1 MSNFHVALKK
11 VVDDSYD
18 VQIGCGLIDDMI
30 QDIKEG
36 LVGNKKKFAV
46 ITDSNVDEVY
56 GRPVLE
62 KILAA
67 GYQGDLFVFAAGEKS
82 KVRKTKEEIEDAM
95 LAKGYRRDCCVIAV
109 GGGVVTDLGGFA
121 ASTFKRGM
129 RCINVPTTL
138 LAQVDAS
145 LGGKTGFNFNG
156 LKNEIG
162 TFSIP
167 EKVIID
173 VHFLS
178 HLPVRERMSG
188 FAEMIK
194 HGLLSDREYLTRLLS
209 LEYQETSPEDFLELI
224 RRSVTIKGEIVSQDP
239 REQGL
244 RKVLNFGH
252 TIGHAIESL
261 SIMRGMALLHG
272 EAVALGLVAELYLS
286 VKEKGFPEEIY
297 REVRNFVKRYYP
309 NYPLMEHVDTLYE
322 LMLHDK
328 KNERRGVNFT
338 LLPGIGEFSLDNYCS
353 KDLVVEAL
361 SQV

>member
-1 MSNFHVALKK
+1 MESIIFTTDAGMVLAELLDGTQHEDIFIVADKHTVLFCDRLFEKVDWLPSHVTVL
-11 VVDDSYD
+11 D
-18 VQIGCGLIDDMI
+18 CGEENKSVESVSRIWRMLSKQGARRSSI
-30 QDIKEG
+30 
-36 LVGNKKKFAV
+36 LV
-46 ITDSNVDEVY
+46 
-56 GRPVLE
+56 
-62 KILAA
+62 
-67 GYQGDLFVFAAGEKS
+67 
-82 KVRKTKEEIEDAM
+82 
-95 LAKGYRRDCCVIAV
+95 CV

-173 VHFLS
+173 PRFLN

-194 HGLLSDREYLTRLLS
+194 HGLLSSREYLTRLLN
-209 LEYQETSPEDFLELI
+209 LEHQETTQEYMLELI
-224 RRSVTIKGEIVSQDP
+224 RRSVTIKNEIVTRDP

-261 SIMRGMALLHG
+261 SIMQGSPLLHG

-297 REVRNFVKRYYP
+297 REVRNFVKQHYP
-309 NYPLMEHVDTLYE
+309 PYPLMNHVDTLYE

-328 KNERRGVNFT
+328 KNERWGVNFT
-338 LLPGIGEFSLDNYCS
+338 LLSGIGEFSLDNYCS

>member
-1 MSNFHVALKK
+1 MESIIFTTDAGMVLAELLDGTQHEDIFIVADKHTVLFCDRLFEKVDWLPSHVTVL
-11 VVDDSYD
+11 D
-18 VQIGCGLIDDMI
+18 CGEENKSVESVSRIWRMLSKQGARRSSI
-30 QDIKEG
+30 
-36 LVGNKKKFAV
+36 LV
-46 ITDSNVDEVY
+46 
-56 GRPVLE
+56 
-62 KILAA
+62 
-67 GYQGDLFVFAAGEKS
+67 
-82 KVRKTKEEIEDAM
+82 
-95 LAKGYRRDCCVIAV
+95 CV

-173 VHFLS
+173 PRFLN

-194 HGLLSDREYLTRLLS
+194 HGLLSNREYLTRLLN
-209 LEYQETSPEDFLELI
+209 LEHQETTQEYMLELI
-224 RRSVTIKGEIVSQDP
+224 RRSVTIKNEIVTRDP

-261 SIMRGMALLHG
+261 SITRGTPLLHG

-297 REVRNFVKRYYP
+297 REVRNFVKQHYP
-309 NYPLMEHVDTLYE
+309 PYPLMDHVDTLYE

-328 KNERRGVNFT
+328 KNERWGVNFT
-338 LLPGIGEFSLDNYCS
+338 LLSGIGEFSLDNYCS

>member
-1 MSNFHVALKK
+1 MESIIFTADAGMVLAELLDGTKHEDIFIVADKHTVLFCDRLFEKVDWPPSHVTVL
-11 VVDDSYD
+11 D
-18 VQIGCGLIDDMI
+18 CGEENKSVESVSRIWMMLSKQGARRSSI
-30 QDIKEG
+30 
-36 LVGNKKKFAV
+36 LV
-46 ITDSNVDEVY
+46 
-56 GRPVLE
+56 
-62 KILAA
+62 
-67 GYQGDLFVFAAGEKS
+67 
-82 KVRKTKEEIEDAM
+82 
-95 LAKGYRRDCCVIAV
+95 CV

-173 VHFLS
+173 PRFLN

-194 HGLLSDREYLTRLLS
+194 HGLLSNREYLTRLLN
-209 LEYQETSPEDFLELI
+209 LEHQEMTQEYMLELI
-224 RRSVTIKGEIVSQDP
+224 RRSVTIKNEIVTRDP

-261 SIMRGMALLHG
+261 SITRGTPLLHG

-297 REVRNFVKRYYP
+297 REVRNFVKQHYP
-309 NYPLMEHVDTLYE
+309 PYPLMDHVDTLYE

-328 KNERRGVNFT
+328 KNERWGVNFT
-338 LLPGIGEFSLDNYCS
+338 LLSGIGEFSLDNYCS

>member
-1 MSNFHVALKK
+1 MESIFFTADAGMVLAELLDGTKHEDIFIVADKHTVLFCDRLFEKVDWLPSHVTVL
-11 VVDDSYD
+11 D
-18 VQIGCGLIDDMI
+18 CGEENKSVESVSRIWMMLSKQGARRSSI
-30 QDIKEG
+30 
-36 LVGNKKKFAV
+36 LV
-46 ITDSNVDEVY
+46 
-56 GRPVLE
+56 
-62 KILAA
+62 
-67 GYQGDLFVFAAGEKS
+67 
-82 KVRKTKEEIEDAM
+82 
-95 LAKGYRRDCCVIAV
+95 CV

-173 VHFLS
+173 PRFLN

-194 HGLLSDREYLTRLLS
+194 HGLLSNREYLTRLLN
-209 LEYQETSPEDFLELI
+209 LEHQEMTQEYMLELI
-224 RRSVTIKGEIVSQDP
+224 RRSVTIKNEIVTRDP

-261 SIMRGMALLHG
+261 SITRGTPLLHG

-297 REVRNFVKRYYP
+297 REVRNFVKQHYP
-309 NYPLMEHVDTLYE
+309 PYPLMDHVDTLYE

-328 KNERRGVNFT
+328 KNERWGVNFT
-338 LLPGIGEFSLDNYCS
+338 LLSGIGEFSLDNYCS

>member
-1 MSNFHVALKK
+1 MESIIFTTDAGMVLAELLDGTQHEDIFIVADKHTVLFCDRLFEKVDWLPSHVTVL
-11 VVDDSYD
+11 D
-18 VQIGCGLIDDMI
+18 CGEENKSVESVSRIWMMLSKQGARRSSI
-30 QDIKEG
+30 
-36 LVGNKKKFAV
+36 LV
-46 ITDSNVDEVY
+46 
-56 GRPVLE
+56 
-62 KILAA
+62 
-67 GYQGDLFVFAAGEKS
+67 
-82 KVRKTKEEIEDAM
+82 
-95 LAKGYRRDCCVIAV
+95 CV

-173 VHFLS
+173 TRFLN

-194 HGLLSDREYLTRLLS
+194 HGLLSNREYLIRLLN
-209 LEYQETSPEDFLELI
+209 LEHQETTQEYMLELI
-224 RRSVTIKGEIVSQDP
+224 RRSVTIKNEIVTRDP

-261 SIMRGMALLHG
+261 SIMQGSPLLHG
-272 EAVALGLVAELYLS
+272 EAVALSLVAELYLS

-297 REVRNFVKRYYP
+297 REVRNFVKQHYP
-309 NYPLMEHVDTLYE
+309 PYPLMNHVDTLYE

-328 KNERRGVNFT
+328 KNERWGVNFT
-338 LLPGIGEFSLDNYCS
+338 LLSGIGEFSLDNYCS

>member
-1 MSNFHVALKK
+1 MESIIFTADAGMVLAELLDGTKHEDIFIVADKHTVLFCDRLFEKVDWLPSHVTVL
-11 VVDDSYD
+11 D
-18 VQIGCGLIDDMI
+18 CGEENKSVESVSRIWMMLSKQGARRSSI
-30 QDIKEG
+30 
-36 LVGNKKKFAV
+36 LV
-46 ITDSNVDEVY
+46 
-56 GRPVLE
+56 
-62 KILAA
+62 
-67 GYQGDLFVFAAGEKS
+67 
-82 KVRKTKEEIEDAM
+82 
-95 LAKGYRRDCCVIAV
+95 CV

-156 LKNEIG
+156 LKNDIG

-173 VHFLS
+173 PRFLN

-194 HGLLSDREYLTRLLS
+194 HGLLSNREYLTRLLN
-209 LEYQETSPEDFLELI
+209 LEHQEMTQEYMLELI
-224 RRSVTIKGEIVSQDP
+224 RRSVTIKNEIVTRDP

-261 SIMRGMALLHG
+261 SITRGTPLLHG

-297 REVRNFVKRYYP
+297 REVRNFVKQHYP
-309 NYPLMEHVDTLYE
+309 PYPLMDHVDTLYE

-328 KNERRGVNFT
+328 KNERWGVNFT
-338 LLPGIGEFSLDNYCS
+338 LLSGIGEFSLDNYCS

>member
-1 MSNFHVALKK
+1 MESIIFTADAGMVLAELLDGTKHEDIFIVADKHTVLFCDRLFEKVDWLPSHVTVL
-11 VVDDSYD
+11 D
-18 VQIGCGLIDDMI
+18 CGEENKSVESVSRIWMMLSKQGARRSSI
-30 QDIKEG
+30 
-36 LVGNKKKFAV
+36 LV
-46 ITDSNVDEVY
+46 
-56 GRPVLE
+56 
-62 KILAA
+62 
-67 GYQGDLFVFAAGEKS
+67 
-82 KVRKTKEEIEDAM
+82 
-95 LAKGYRRDCCVIAV
+95 CV

-173 VHFLS
+173 PRFLN

-194 HGLLSDREYLTRLLS
+194 HGLLSNREYLTRLLN
-209 LEYQETSPEDFLELI
+209 LEHQEMTQEYMLELI
-224 RRSVTIKGEIVSQDP
+224 RRSVTIKNEIVTRDP

-261 SIMRGMALLHG
+261 SIMQGSPLLHG

-297 REVRNFVKRYYP
+297 REVRNFVKQHYP
-309 NYPLMEHVDTLYE
+309 PYPLMNHVDTLYE

-328 KNERRGVNFT
+328 KNERWGVNFT
-338 LLPGIGEFSLDNYCS
+338 LLSGIGEFSLDNYCS

>member
-1 MSNFHVALKK
+1 MESIIFTTDAGMVLAELLDGTQHEDIFIVADKHTGLFCDRLFEKVDWLPSHVTVL
-11 VVDDSYD
+11 D
-18 VQIGCGLIDDMI
+18 CGEENKSVESVSRIWMMLSKQGARRSSI
-30 QDIKEG
+30 
-36 LVGNKKKFAV
+36 LV
-46 ITDSNVDEVY
+46 
-56 GRPVLE
+56 
-62 KILAA
+62 
-67 GYQGDLFVFAAGEKS
+67 
-82 KVRKTKEEIEDAM
+82 
-95 LAKGYRRDCCVIAV
+95 CV

-173 VHFLS
+173 TRFLN

-194 HGLLSDREYLTRLLS
+194 HGLLSNREYLIRLLN
-209 LEYQETSPEDFLELI
+209 LEHQETTQEYMLELI
-224 RRSVTIKGEIVSQDP
+224 RRSVTIKNEIVTRDP

-261 SIMRGMALLHG
+261 SIMQGSPLLHG

-297 REVRNFVKRYYP
+297 REVRNFVKQHYP
-309 NYPLMEHVDTLYE
+309 PYPLMNHVDTLYE

-328 KNERRGVNFT
+328 KNERWGVNFT
-338 LLPGIGEFSLDNYCS
+338 LLSGIGEFSLDNYCS

>member
-1 MSNFHVALKK
+1 MESIIFTTDAGMVLAELLDGTQHEDIFIVADKHTVLFCDRLFEKVDWLPSHVTVL
-11 VVDDSYD
+11 D
-18 VQIGCGLIDDMI
+18 CGEENKSVESVSRIWMMLSKQGARRSSI
-30 QDIKEG
+30 
-36 LVGNKKKFAV
+36 LV
-46 ITDSNVDEVY
+46 
-56 GRPVLE
+56 
-62 KILAA
+62 
-67 GYQGDLFVFAAGEKS
+67 
-82 KVRKTKEEIEDAM
+82 
-95 LAKGYRRDCCVIAV
+95 CV

-173 VHFLS
+173 TRFLN

-194 HGLLSDREYLTRLLS
+194 HGLLSNREYLTRLLN
-209 LEYQETSPEDFLELI
+209 LEHQEMTQEYMLELI
-224 RRSVTIKGEIVSQDP
+224 RRSVTIKNEIVTRDP

-261 SIMRGMALLHG
+261 SIMQGSPLLHG

-297 REVRNFVKRYYP
+297 REVRNFVKQHYP
-309 NYPLMEHVDTLYE
+309 PYPLMNHVDTLYE

-328 KNERRGVNFT
+328 KNERWGVNFT
-338 LLPGIGEFSLDNYCS
+338 LLSGIGEFSLDNYCS

>member
-1 MSNFHVALKK
+1 MESIIFTADAGMVLAELLDGTKHEDIFIVADKHTVLFCDRLFEKVDWLPSHVTVL
-11 VVDDSYD
+11 D
-18 VQIGCGLIDDMI
+18 CGEENKSVESVSRIWMMLSKQGARRSSI
-30 QDIKEG
+30 
-36 LVGNKKKFAV
+36 LV
-46 ITDSNVDEVY
+46 
-56 GRPVLE
+56 
-62 KILAA
+62 
-67 GYQGDLFVFAAGEKS
+67 
-82 KVRKTKEEIEDAM
+82 
-95 LAKGYRRDCCVIAV
+95 CV

-173 VHFLS
+173 PRFLN

-194 HGLLSDREYLTRLLS
+194 HGLLSNREYLTRLLN
-209 LEYQETSPEDFLELI
+209 LEHQEMTQEYMLELI
-224 RRSVTIKGEIVSQDP
+224 RRSVTIKNEIVTRDP

-261 SIMRGMALLHG
+261 SITRGTPLLHG
-272 EAVALGLVAELYLS
+272 EAVALGLVADLYLS

-297 REVRNFVKRYYP
+297 REVRNFVKQHYP
-309 NYPLMEHVDTLYE
+309 PYPLMDHVDTLYE

-328 KNERRGVNFT
+328 KNERWGVNFT
-338 LLPGIGEFSLDNYCS
+338 LLSGIGEFSLDNYCS

>member
-1 MSNFHVALKK
+1 MESIIFTTDAGMVLAELLDGTQHEDIFIVADKHTVLFCDRLFEKVDWLPSHVTVL
-11 VVDDSYD
+11 D
-18 VQIGCGLIDDMI
+18 CGEENKSVESVSRIWMMLSKQGARRSSI
-30 QDIKEG
+30 
-36 LVGNKKKFAV
+36 LV
-46 ITDSNVDEVY
+46 
-56 GRPVLE
+56 
-62 KILAA
+62 
-67 GYQGDLFVFAAGEKS
+67 
-82 KVRKTKEEIEDAM
+82 
-95 LAKGYRRDCCVIAV
+95 CV

-173 VHFLS
+173 TRFLN

-194 HGLLSDREYLTRLLS
+194 HGLLSNREYLIRLLN
-209 LEYQETSPEDFLELI
+209 LEHQETTQEYMLELI
-224 RRSVTIKGEIVSQDP
+224 RRSVTIKNEIVTRDP

-261 SIMRGMALLHG
+261 SITRGTPLLHG

-297 REVRNFVKRYYP
+297 REVRNFVKQHYP
-309 NYPLMEHVDTLYE
+309 PYPLMNHVDTLYE

-328 KNERRGVNFT
+328 KNERWGVNFT
-338 LLPGIGEFSLDNYCS
+338 LLSGIGEFSLDNYCS

>member
-1 MSNFHVALKK
+1 MESIIFTADAGMVLAELLDGTKHEDIFIVADKHTVLFCDRLFEKVDWLPSHVTVLDCREENKSVESVSRIWMMLSKQGARR
-11 VVDDSYD
+11 SS
-18 VQIGCGLIDDMI
+18 I
-30 QDIKEG
+30 
-36 LVGNKKKFAV
+36 LV
-46 ITDSNVDEVY
+46 
-56 GRPVLE
+56 
-62 KILAA
+62 
-67 GYQGDLFVFAAGEKS
+67 
-82 KVRKTKEEIEDAM
+82 
-95 LAKGYRRDCCVIAV
+95 CV

-173 VHFLS
+173 PRFLN

-194 HGLLSDREYLTRLLS
+194 HGLLSNREYLTRLLN
-209 LEYQETSPEDFLELI
+209 LEHQEMTQEYMLELI
-224 RRSVTIKGEIVSQDP
+224 RRSVTIKNEIVTRDP

-261 SIMRGMALLHG
+261 SITRGTPLLHG

-297 REVRNFVKRYYP
+297 REVRNFVKQHYP
-309 NYPLMEHVDTLYE
+309 PYPLMDHVDTLYE

-328 KNERRGVNFT
+328 KNERWGVNFT
-338 LLPGIGEFSLDNYCS
+338 LLSGIGEFSLDNYCS

>member
-1 MSNFHVALKK
+1 MESIIFTTDAGMVLAELLDGTQHEDIFIVADKHTVLFCDRLFEKVDWLPSHVTVL
-11 VVDDSYD
+11 D
-18 VQIGCGLIDDMI
+18 CGEENKSVESVSRIWMMLSKQGARRSSI
-30 QDIKEG
+30 
-36 LVGNKKKFAV
+36 LV
-46 ITDSNVDEVY
+46 
-56 GRPVLE
+56 
-62 KILAA
+62 
-67 GYQGDLFVFAAGEKS
+67 
-82 KVRKTKEEIEDAM
+82 
-95 LAKGYRRDCCVIAV
+95 CV

-173 VHFLS
+173 TRFLN

-194 HGLLSDREYLTRLLS
+194 HGLLSNREYLIRLLN
-209 LEYQETSPEDFLELI
+209 LEHQEMTQEYMLELI
-224 RRSVTIKGEIVSQDP
+224 RRSVTIKNEIVTRDP

-261 SIMRGMALLHG
+261 SIMQGSPLLHG

-297 REVRNFVKRYYP
+297 REVRNFVKQHYP
-309 NYPLMEHVDTLYE
+309 PYPLMNHVDTLYE

-328 KNERRGVNFT
+328 KNERWGVNFT
-338 LLPGIGEFSLDNYCS
+338 LLSGIGEFSLDNYCS

>member
-1 MSNFHVALKK
+1 MESIIFTTDASIVLAELLGGIRHENLFIVADKHTVGFCDRLFEKVDWIPSHVTVL
-11 VVDDSYD
+11 D
-18 VQIGCGLIDDMI
+18 CGEEYKSIESVSRIWTMLSKRGAHRSSI
-30 QDIKEG
+30 
-36 LVGNKKKFAV
+36 LV
-46 ITDSNVDEVY
+46 
-56 GRPVLE
+56 
-62 KILAA
+62 
-67 GYQGDLFVFAAGEKS
+67 
-82 KVRKTKEEIEDAM
+82 
-95 LAKGYRRDCCVIAV
+95 CV

-167 EKVIID
+167 EEVIID

-224 RRSVTIKGEIVSQDP
+224 RRSVTIKDEIVSQDP

-297 REVRNFVKRYYP
+297 REVRNFVKRHYP

>member
-1 MSNFHVALKK
+1 MESIIFTADAGMVLAELLDGTQHEDIFIVADKHTVVFCDRLFEKVDWLPSHVTIL
-11 VVDDSYD
+11 D
-18 VQIGCGLIDDMI
+18 CGEENKSVESVSRIWMMLSKQGARRSSI
-30 QDIKEG
+30 
-36 LVGNKKKFAV
+36 LV
-46 ITDSNVDEVY
+46 
-56 GRPVLE
+56 
-62 KILAA
+62 
-67 GYQGDLFVFAAGEKS
+67 
-82 KVRKTKEEIEDAM
+82 
-95 LAKGYRRDCCVIAV
+95 CV

-173 VHFLS
+173 TRFLN

-194 HGLLSDREYLTRLLS
+194 HGLLSNREYLTRLLN
-209 LEYQETSPEDFLELI
+209 LEYRETTPEYMLELI
-224 RRSVTIKGEIVSQDP
+224 QRSVTIKNKIVSQDP
-239 REQGL
+239 REQGP

-261 SIMRGMALLHG
+261 SIMQGSPLLHG

-286 VKEKGFPEEIY
+286 VKEKGFPEEVY
-297 REVRNFVKRYYP
+297 REVRDFVKQHYP
-309 NYPLMEHVDTLYE
+309 PYPLMDHVDTLYE

-328 KNERRGVNFT
+328 KNERWGVNFT
-338 LLPGIGEFSLDNYCS
+338 LLSGIGEFSLDNYCS

>member
-1 MSNFHVALKK
+1 MESIIFTADAGMVLAELLDGTKHEDIFIVADKHTVVFCDRLFEKVDWLPSHVTVL
-11 VVDDSYD
+11 D
-18 VQIGCGLIDDMI
+18 CGEENKSVESVSRIWMMLSKQGARRSSI
-30 QDIKEG
+30 
-36 LVGNKKKFAV
+36 LV
-46 ITDSNVDEVY
+46 
-56 GRPVLE
+56 
-62 KILAA
+62 
-67 GYQGDLFVFAAGEKS
+67 
-82 KVRKTKEEIEDAM
+82 
-95 LAKGYRRDCCVIAV
+95 CV

-173 VHFLS
+173 TRFLN

-194 HGLLSDREYLTRLLS
+194 HGLLSNWEYLTRLLH
-209 LEYQETSPEDFLELI
+209 LEYQETTPEYFLELI
-224 RRSVTIKGEIVSQDP
+224 RRSVAIKNEIVTRDP
-239 REQGL
+239 REQGP

-261 SIMRGMALLHG
+261 SITRGSALLHG

-286 VKEKGFPEEIY
+286 VKEKGFPEEVY
-297 REVRNFVKRYYP
+297 REVRDFVKQHYP
-309 NYPLMEHVDTLYE
+309 PYPLMDHVDTLYE

-328 KNERRGVNFT
+328 KNERCGVNFT
-338 LLPGIGEFSLDNYCS
+338 LLSGIGEFSLDNYCS

>member
-1 MSNFHVALKK
+1 MESIIFTADAGMVLAELLDGTQHEDIFIVADKHTVVFCDRLFEKVDWLPSHVTVL
-11 VVDDSYD
+11 D
-18 VQIGCGLIDDMI
+18 CGEENKSVESVSRIWMMLSKQGARRSSI
-30 QDIKEG
+30 
-36 LVGNKKKFAV
+36 LV
-46 ITDSNVDEVY
+46 
-56 GRPVLE
+56 
-62 KILAA
+62 
-67 GYQGDLFVFAAGEKS
+67 
-82 KVRKTKEEIEDAM
+82 
-95 LAKGYRRDCCVIAV
+95 CV

-173 VHFLS
+173 PRFLN

-188 FAEMIK
+188 FAEIIK
-194 HGLLSDREYLTRLLS
+194 HGLLSNREYLTRLLN
-209 LEYQETSPEDFLELI
+209 LEYQKATPEYFLELI
-224 RRSVTIKGEIVSQDP
+224 RRSVTIKNEIVTRDP
-239 REQGL
+239 REQGP
-244 RKVLNFGH
+244 RKVLNLGH

-261 SIMRGMALLHG
+261 SITRGSALLHG

-286 VKEKGFPEEIY
+286 VKEKGFPEEVY
-297 REVRNFVKRYYP
+297 REVRDFVKQHYP
-309 NYPLMEHVDTLYE
+309 PYPLMDHVDTLYE

-328 KNERRGVNFT
+328 KNERWGVNFT
-338 LLPGIGEFSLDNYCS
+338 LLSGIGEFSLDNYCS

>member
-1 MSNFHVALKK
+1 MESIIFTPDAGMVLAELLDGTQHEDIFIVADKHTVLFCDQLFEKVDWLPSHVTVL
-11 VVDDSYD
+11 D
-18 VQIGCGLIDDMI
+18 CGEENKSVESVSRIWMMLSKQGARRSSI
-30 QDIKEG
+30 
-36 LVGNKKKFAV
+36 LV
-46 ITDSNVDEVY
+46 
-56 GRPVLE
+56 
-62 KILAA
+62 
-67 GYQGDLFVFAAGEKS
+67 
-82 KVRKTKEEIEDAM
+82 
-95 LAKGYRRDCCVIAV
+95 CV

-173 VHFLS
+173 TRFLN

-194 HGLLSDREYLTRLLS
+194 HGLLSNREYLTRLLN
-209 LEYQETSPEDFLELI
+209 LEYRETTPEYMLELI
-224 RRSVTIKGEIVSQDP
+224 RRSVTIKNEIVSQDP
-239 REQGL
+239 REQGP

-261 SIMRGMALLHG
+261 SIMQGSPLLHG

-286 VKEKGFPEEIY
+286 VKEKGFPEEVY
-297 REVRNFVKRYYP
+297 REVRDFVKQHYP
-309 NYPLMEHVDTLYE
+309 PYPLMDHVDTLYE

-328 KNERRGVNFT
+328 KNERWGVNFT
-338 LLPGIGEFSLDNYCS
+338 LLSGIGEFSLDNYCS

>member
-1 MSNFHVALKK
+1 MESIIFTADAGMVLAELLDGTKHEDIFIVADKHTVLFCDRLFEKVDWLPSHVTVL
-11 VVDDSYD
+11 D
-18 VQIGCGLIDDMI
+18 CGEENKSVESVSRIWMMLSKQGARRSSI
-30 QDIKEG
+30 
-36 LVGNKKKFAV
+36 LV
-46 ITDSNVDEVY
+46 
-56 GRPVLE
+56 
-62 KILAA
+62 
-67 GYQGDLFVFAAGEKS
+67 
-82 KVRKTKEEIEDAM
+82 
-95 LAKGYRRDCCVIAV
+95 CV

-173 VHFLS
+173 PRFLN

-194 HGLLSDREYLTRLLS
+194 HGLLSNREYLTRLLN
-209 LEYQETSPEDFLELI
+209 LEHQEMTQEYMLELI
-224 RRSVTIKGEIVSQDP
+224 RRSVTIKNEIVTRDP

-261 SIMRGMALLHG
+261 SIMQGSPLLHG

-286 VKEKGFPEEIY
+286 VKEKGFPEEVY
-297 REVRNFVKRYYP
+297 REVRDFVKQHYP
-309 NYPLMEHVDTLYE
+309 PYPLMDHVDTLYE

-328 KNERRGVNFT
+328 KNERWGVNFT
-338 LLPGIGEFSLDNYCS
+338 LLSGIGEFSLDNYCS

>member
-1 MSNFHVALKK
+1 MESIIFTTDAGMVLAELLDGTQHEDIFIVADKHTVLFCDRLFEKVDWLPSHVTVL
-11 VVDDSYD
+11 D
-18 VQIGCGLIDDMI
+18 CGEENKSVESVSRIWMMLSKQGARRSSI
-30 QDIKEG
+30 
-36 LVGNKKKFAV
+36 LV
-46 ITDSNVDEVY
+46 
-56 GRPVLE
+56 
-62 KILAA
+62 
-67 GYQGDLFVFAAGEKS
+67 
-82 KVRKTKEEIEDAM
+82 
-95 LAKGYRRDCCVIAV
+95 CV

-173 VHFLS
+173 TRFLN

-194 HGLLSDREYLTRLLS
+194 HGLLSNREYLIWLLN
-209 LEYQETSPEDFLELI
+209 LEHQETTQEYMLELI
-224 RRSVTIKGEIVSQDP
+224 RRSVTIKNEIVTRDP

-261 SIMRGMALLHG
+261 SIMQGSPLLHG

-297 REVRNFVKRYYP
+297 REVRNFVKQHYP
-309 NYPLMEHVDTLYE
+309 PYPLMNHVDTLYE

-328 KNERRGVNFT
+328 KNERWGVNFT
-338 LLPGIGEFSLDNYCS
+338 LLSGIGEFSLDNYCS

>member
-1 MSNFHVALKK
+1 MESIIFTPDAGMVLAELLDGTQHEDIFIVADKHTVLFCDQLFEKVDWLPSHVTVL
-11 VVDDSYD
+11 D
-18 VQIGCGLIDDMI
+18 CGEENKSVESVSRIWMMLSKQGARRSSI
-30 QDIKEG
+30 
-36 LVGNKKKFAV
+36 LV
-46 ITDSNVDEVY
+46 
-56 GRPVLE
+56 
-62 KILAA
+62 
-67 GYQGDLFVFAAGEKS
+67 
-82 KVRKTKEEIEDAM
+82 
-95 LAKGYRRDCCVIAV
+95 CV

-173 VHFLS
+173 TRFLN

-194 HGLLSDREYLTRLLS
+194 HGLLSNREYLTRLLN
-209 LEYQETSPEDFLELI
+209 LEYRETTPEYMLELI
-224 RRSVTIKGEIVSQDP
+224 RRSVTIKNEIVSRDP

-261 SIMRGMALLHG
+261 SIMQGSPLLHG

-286 VKEKGFPEEIY
+286 VKEKGFPEEVY
-297 REVRNFVKRYYP
+297 REVRDFVKQHYP
-309 NYPLMEHVDTLYE
+309 PYPLMDHVDTLYE

-328 KNERRGVNFT
+328 KNERWGVNFT
-338 LLPGIGEFSLDNYCS
+338 LLSGIGEFSLDNYCS

>member
-1 MSNFHVALKK
+1 MESIIFTADAGMVLAELLDGTKHEDIFIVADKHTVLFCDRLFEKVDWLPSHVTVL
-11 VVDDSYD
+11 D
-18 VQIGCGLIDDMI
+18 CGEENKSVESVSRIWMMLSKQGARRSSI
-30 QDIKEG
+30 
-36 LVGNKKKFAV
+36 LV
-46 ITDSNVDEVY
+46 
-56 GRPVLE
+56 
-62 KILAA
+62 
-67 GYQGDLFVFAAGEKS
+67 
-82 KVRKTKEEIEDAM
+82 
-95 LAKGYRRDCCVIAV
+95 CV

-173 VHFLS
+173 PRFLN

-194 HGLLSDREYLTRLLS
+194 HGLLSNREYLTRLLN
-209 LEYQETSPEDFLELI
+209 LEHQEMTQEYMLELI
-224 RRSVTIKGEIVSQDP
+224 RRSVTIKNEIVTRDP

-261 SIMRGMALLHG
+261 SITRGTPLLHG

-297 REVRNFVKRYYP
+297 REVRNFVKQHYP
-309 NYPLMEHVDTLYE
+309 PYPLMDHVDTLYE

-328 KNERRGVNFT
+328 KNERWGVNFT
-338 LLPGIGEFSLDNYCS
+338 LLSGIGEFSLGNYCS

>member
-1 MSNFHVALKK
+1 MESIIFTADAGMVLAELLDGTQHEDIFIVADKHTVVFCDRLFEKVDWLPSHVTVL
-11 VVDDSYD
+11 D
-18 VQIGCGLIDDMI
+18 CGEENKSVESVSRIWMMLSKQGARRSSI
-30 QDIKEG
+30 
-36 LVGNKKKFAV
+36 LV
-46 ITDSNVDEVY
+46 
-56 GRPVLE
+56 
-62 KILAA
+62 
-67 GYQGDLFVFAAGEKS
+67 
-82 KVRKTKEEIEDAM
+82 
-95 LAKGYRRDCCVIAV
+95 CV

-129 RCINVPTTL
+129 HCINVPTTL

-173 VHFLS
+173 PRFLN

-194 HGLLSDREYLTRLLS
+194 HGLLSNREYLTRLLN
-209 LEYQETSPEDFLELI
+209 LEHQETTPEYMLELI
-224 RRSVTIKGEIVSQDP
+224 RRSVTIKNEIVSQDP
-239 REQGL
+239 REQGP

-261 SIMRGMALLHG
+261 SIMQGSPLLHG

-286 VKEKGFPEEIY
+286 VKEKGFPEEVY
-297 REVRNFVKRYYP
+297 REVRDFVKQHYP
-309 NYPLMEHVDTLYE
+309 PYPLMDHVDTLYE

-328 KNERRGVNFT
+328 KNERWGVNFT
-338 LLPGIGEFSLDNYCS
+338 LLSGIGEFSLDNYCS

>member
-1 MSNFHVALKK
+1 MESIIFTTDAGMVLAELLDGTQHEDIFIVADKHTVLFCDRLFEKVDWLPSHVTVL
-11 VVDDSYD
+11 D
-18 VQIGCGLIDDMI
+18 CGEENKSVESVSRIWRMLSKQGARRSSI
-30 QDIKEG
+30 
-36 LVGNKKKFAV
+36 LV
-46 ITDSNVDEVY
+46 
-56 GRPVLE
+56 
-62 KILAA
+62 
-67 GYQGDLFVFAAGEKS
+67 
-82 KVRKTKEEIEDAM
+82 
-95 LAKGYRRDCCVIAV
+95 CV

-173 VHFLS
+173 TRFLN

-194 HGLLSDREYLTRLLS
+194 HGLLSNREYLIRLLN
-209 LEYQETSPEDFLELI
+209 LEHQETTQEYMLELI
-224 RRSVTIKGEIVSQDP
+224 RRSVTIKNEIVTRDP

-261 SIMRGMALLHG
+261 SIMQGSPLLHG

-297 REVRNFVKRYYP
+297 REVRNFVKQHYP
-309 NYPLMEHVDTLYE
+309 PYPLMNHVDTLYE

-328 KNERRGVNFT
+328 KNERWGVNFT
-338 LLPGIGEFSLDNYCS
+338 LLSGIGEFSLDNYCS

>member
-1 MSNFHVALKK
+1 MESIIFTADAGMVLAELLDGTKHEDIFIVADKHTVLFCDRLFEKVDWLPSHVTVL
-11 VVDDSYD
+11 D
-18 VQIGCGLIDDMI
+18 CGEENKSVESVSRIWMMLSKQGARRSSI
-30 QDIKEG
+30 
-36 LVGNKKKFAV
+36 LV
-46 ITDSNVDEVY
+46 
-56 GRPVLE
+56 
-62 KILAA
+62 
-67 GYQGDLFVFAAGEKS
+67 
-82 KVRKTKEEIEDAM
+82 
-95 LAKGYRRDCCVIAV
+95 CV

-173 VHFLS
+173 PRFLN

-194 HGLLSDREYLTRLLS
+194 HGLLSNREYLIRLLN
-209 LEYQETSPEDFLELI
+209 LEHQETTQEYMLELI
-224 RRSVTIKGEIVSQDP
+224 RRSVTIKNEIVTRDP

-261 SIMRGMALLHG
+261 SIMQGSPLLHG

-297 REVRNFVKRYYP
+297 REVRNFVKQHYP
-309 NYPLMEHVDTLYE
+309 PYPLMDHVDTLYE

-328 KNERRGVNFT
+328 KNERWGVNFT
-338 LLPGIGEFSLDNYCS
+338 LLSGIGEFSLDNYCS

>member
-1 MSNFHVALKK
+1 MESIIFTTDAGMVLAELLDGTQHEDIFIVADKHTVLFCDRLFEKVDWLPSHVTVL
-11 VVDDSYD
+11 D
-18 VQIGCGLIDDMI
+18 CGEENKSVESVSRIWMMLSKQGARRSSI
-30 QDIKEG
+30 
-36 LVGNKKKFAV
+36 LV
-46 ITDSNVDEVY
+46 
-56 GRPVLE
+56 
-62 KILAA
+62 
-67 GYQGDLFVFAAGEKS
+67 
-82 KVRKTKEEIEDAM
+82 
-95 LAKGYRRDCCVIAV
+95 CV

-145 LGGKTGFNFNG
+145 LGGKTGLNFNG

-173 VHFLS
+173 TRFLN

-194 HGLLSDREYLTRLLS
+194 HGLLSNREYLIRLLN
-209 LEYQETSPEDFLELI
+209 LEHQETTQEYMLELI
-224 RRSVTIKGEIVSQDP
+224 RRSVTIKNEIVTRDP

-261 SIMRGMALLHG
+261 SIMQGSPLLHG

-297 REVRNFVKRYYP
+297 REVRNFVKQHYP
-309 NYPLMEHVDTLYE
+309 PYPLMNHVDTLYE

-328 KNERRGVNFT
+328 KNERWGVNFT
-338 LLPGIGEFSLDNYCS
+338 LLSGIGEFSLDNYCS

>member
-1 MSNFHVALKK
+1 MESIIFTTDAGMVLAELLDGTQHEDIFIVADKHTVLFCDRLFKK
-11 VVDDSYD
+11 VDWLPSHVTVLD
-18 VQIGCGLIDDMI
+18 CGEENKSVESVSRIWMMLSKQGARRSSI
-30 QDIKEG
+30 
-36 LVGNKKKFAV
+36 LV
-46 ITDSNVDEVY
+46 
-56 GRPVLE
+56 
-62 KILAA
+62 
-67 GYQGDLFVFAAGEKS
+67 
-82 KVRKTKEEIEDAM
+82 
-95 LAKGYRRDCCVIAV
+95 CV

-173 VHFLS
+173 TRFLN

-194 HGLLSDREYLTRLLS
+194 HGLLSNREYLIRLLN
-209 LEYQETSPEDFLELI
+209 LEHQETTQEYMLELI
-224 RRSVTIKGEIVSQDP
+224 RRSVTIKNEIVTRDP

-261 SIMRGMALLHG
+261 SIMQGSPLLHG

-297 REVRNFVKRYYP
+297 REVRNFVKQHYP
-309 NYPLMEHVDTLYE
+309 PYPLMNHVDTLYE

-328 KNERRGVNFT
+328 KNERWGVNFT
-338 LLPGIGEFSLDNYCS
+338 LLSGIGEFSLDNYCS

>member
-1 MSNFHVALKK
+1 MESIIFTTDAGMVLAELLDGTQHEDIFIVADKHTVLFCDRLFEKVDWLPSHVTVL
-11 VVDDSYD
+11 D
-18 VQIGCGLIDDMI
+18 CGEENKSVESVSRIWMMLSKQGARRSSI
-30 QDIKEG
+30 
-36 LVGNKKKFAV
+36 LV
-46 ITDSNVDEVY
+46 
-56 GRPVLE
+56 
-62 KILAA
+62 
-67 GYQGDLFVFAAGEKS
+67 
-82 KVRKTKEEIEDAM
+82 
-95 LAKGYRRDCCVIAV
+95 CV

-173 VHFLS
+173 TRFFN

-194 HGLLSDREYLTRLLS
+194 HGLLSNREYLIRLLN
-209 LEYQETSPEDFLELI
+209 LEHQETTQEYMLELI
-224 RRSVTIKGEIVSQDP
+224 RRSVTIKNEIVTRDP

-261 SIMRGMALLHG
+261 SIMQGSPLLHG

-297 REVRNFVKRYYP
+297 REVRNFVKQHYP
-309 NYPLMEHVDTLYE
+309 PYPLMNHVDTLYE
-322 LMLHDK
+322 LMLHDM
-328 KNERRGVNFT
+328 KNERWGVNFT
-338 LLPGIGEFSLDNYCS
+338 LLSGIGEFSLDNYCS

>member
-1 MSNFHVALKK
+1 MESIIFTADAGMVLAELLDGTKHEDIFIVADKHTVLFCDRLFEKVDWLPSHVTVL
-11 VVDDSYD
+11 D
-18 VQIGCGLIDDMI
+18 CGEENKSVESVSRIWMMLSKQGARRSSI
-30 QDIKEG
+30 
-36 LVGNKKKFAV
+36 LV
-46 ITDSNVDEVY
+46 
-56 GRPVLE
+56 
-62 KILAA
+62 
-67 GYQGDLFVFAAGEKS
+67 
-82 KVRKTKEEIEDAM
+82 
-95 LAKGYRRDCCVIAV
+95 CV

-173 VHFLS
+173 PRFLN

-194 HGLLSDREYLTRLLS
+194 HGLLSNREYLTRLLN
-209 LEYQETSPEDFLELI
+209 LEHQEMTQEYMLELI
-224 RRSVTIKGEIVSQDP
+224 RRSVTIKNEIVTRDP

-261 SIMRGMALLHG
+261 SITRGTPLLHG
-272 EAVALGLVAELYLS
+272 EAVALGSVAEL
-286 VKEKGFPEEIY
+286 
-297 REVRNFVKRYYP
+297 
-309 NYPLMEHVDTLYE
+309 
-322 LMLHDK
+322 
-328 KNERRGVNFT
+328 
-338 LLPGIGEFSLDNYCS
+338 
-353 KDLVVEAL
+353 
-361 SQV
+361 

>member
-1 MSNFHVALKK
+1 MESIIFTTDAGMVLAELLDGTQHEDIFIVADKHTVLFCDRLFEKVDWLPSHVTVL
-11 VVDDSYD
+11 D
-18 VQIGCGLIDDMI
+18 CGEENKSVESVSRIWMMLSKQGARRSSI
-30 QDIKEG
+30 
-36 LVGNKKKFAV
+36 LV
-46 ITDSNVDEVY
+46 
-56 GRPVLE
+56 
-62 KILAA
+62 
-67 GYQGDLFVFAAGEKS
+67 
-82 KVRKTKEEIEDAM
+82 
-95 LAKGYRRDCCVIAV
+95 CV

-129 RCINVPTTL
+129 RCINVPKTL

-173 VHFLS
+173 TRFLN

-194 HGLLSDREYLTRLLS
+194 HGLLSNREYLIRLLN
-209 LEYQETSPEDFLELI
+209 LEHQETTQEYMLELI
-224 RRSVTIKGEIVSQDP
+224 RRSVTIKNEIVTRDP

-261 SIMRGMALLHG
+261 SIMQGSPLLHG

-297 REVRNFVKRYYP
+297 REVRNFVKQHYP
-309 NYPLMEHVDTLYE
+309 PYPLMNHVDTLYE

-328 KNERRGVNFT
+328 KNERWGVNFT
-338 LLPGIGEFSLDNYCS
+338 LLSGIGEFSLDNYCS

>member
-1 MSNFHVALKK
+1 MESIIFTPDAGMVLAELLDGTQHEDIFIVADKHTVVFCDRLFEKVDWLPSHVTVL
-11 VVDDSYD
+11 D
-18 VQIGCGLIDDMI
+18 CGEENKSVESVSRIWMMLSKQGARRSSI
-30 QDIKEG
+30 
-36 LVGNKKKFAV
+36 LV
-46 ITDSNVDEVY
+46 
-56 GRPVLE
+56 
-62 KILAA
+62 
-67 GYQGDLFVFAAGEKS
+67 
-82 KVRKTKEEIEDAM
+82 
-95 LAKGYRRDCCVIAV
+95 CV

-173 VHFLS
+173 PRFLN

-194 HGLLSDREYLTRLLS
+194 HGLLSNREYLTRLLN
-209 LEYQETSPEDFLELI
+209 LEYQKATPEYFLELI
-224 RRSVTIKGEIVSQDP
+224 RRSVTIKNEIVSQDP
-239 REQGL
+239 REQGP

-261 SIMRGMALLHG
+261 SIMQGSPLLHG

-286 VKEKGFPEEIY
+286 VKEKGFPEEVY
-297 REVRNFVKRYYP
+297 REVRDFVKQHYP
-309 NYPLMEHVDTLYE
+309 PYPLMDHVDTLYE

-328 KNERRGVNFT
+328 KNERWGVNFT
-338 LLPGIGEFSLDNYCS
+338 LLSGIGEFSLDNYCS